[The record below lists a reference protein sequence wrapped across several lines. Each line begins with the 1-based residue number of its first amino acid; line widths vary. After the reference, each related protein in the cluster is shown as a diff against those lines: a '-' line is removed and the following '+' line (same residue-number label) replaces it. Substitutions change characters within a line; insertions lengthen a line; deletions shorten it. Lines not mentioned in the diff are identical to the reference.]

1 MEDKKEEKTRT
12 YRQQEIIL
20 RWKSTVIPE
29 MKNLPEW

>member
-1 MEDKKEEKTRT
+1 MEDKKEENK
-12 YRQQEIIL
+12 QQEIIL